1 MREYRDNLGLK
12 IKPFARLTGV
22 EPNLLRAWKTD
33 QKQITIH
40 FLEKYLRKFDQSIE
54 KKQTFNN
61 VK

>member
-1 MREYRDNLGLK
+1 MWEYRESLGLK
-12 IKPFARLTGV
+12 KKPFARLTGID
-22 EPNLLRAWKTD
+22 PNLLRAWKAD
-33 QKQITIH
+33 QKQMTIH